1 MIQYVTVIT
10 LLFGARAAPV
20 EGSPACADEIKR
32 MVDTAESAA
41 DFRSAEARSAGCDEG
56 DARAQFYRIQIL
68 DHLKDFSSV
77 HFFAQKYMDDVKGG
91 RLTATDVA
99 EAAAV
104 ERLLQSATDRTY
116 PIRFRVTG
124 ADRGEDLEI
133 RLTTAGG
140 GACSS
145 CQPLATPLIQSARST
160 FEVKVRLVPDTWD
173 IAVKA
178 CGTNL
183 PPQRVAV
190 GATTAGEVIEIEAAH
205 ACEPIPPLKTET
217 VVPSPSSAVQFR
229 IKPRK
234 LLARGVQL
242 RLSPLKNPSLQAR
255 DTDLREGSERVE
267 NVPLGRWQ
275 ALISSPGFEPQAL
288 EIDVTSSSNLEHAVR
303 LRRDRA
309 MKARIGVYATG
320 GSLALVGVSALTIGA
335 RLLAGAWAGEES
347 ASWSCSGEPSCVE
360 DQFSTRHLYT
370 RMSTS
375 AYVQKAGAGLLGV
388 GVAAPIT
395 TFALLRVAR
404 TRDSKR
410 AALTALGVGGALAAG
425 ATLWLGLSNRNIRAQ
440 IHDDCRLEDCIQYA
454 RPDSYQ
460 SEFRADLA
468 QSAVAS
474 ALLGAGIGVISS
486 AVVELLVRSM
496 HKRQAM
502 STLVSHARR
511 KTKYP

>member
-1 MIQYVTVIT
+1 MIQYVTAIT

-20 EGSPACADEIKR
+20 ESSPACADEIKR

-41 DFRSAEARSAGCDEG
+41 DFRSAEARSASCDEG
-56 DARAQFYRIQIL
+56 DARARFYRIQIL

-91 RLTATDVA
+91 RLTATGVA

-140 GACSS
+140 DACSS

-178 CGTNL
+178 CGTDL
-183 PPQRVAV
+183 PLQRVAV
-190 GATTAGEVIEIEAAH
+190 SATTAGEAIEIEAAH

-217 VVPSPSSAVQFR
+217 LVPSPSSAVQFR
-229 IKPRK
+229 IEPRK

-242 RLSPLKNPSLQAR
+242 RLSPLKNPALQAR

-275 ALISSPGFEPQAL
+275 ALIASPGFEPQTL
-288 EIDVTSSSNLEHAVR
+288 EIDVTSSSNLQHAVR

-320 GSLALVGVSALTIGA
+320 GSLALVGVGILTGGALT
-335 RLLAGAWAGEES
+335 LANAWDQERR
-347 ASWSCSGEPSCVE
+347 ASLGCSGEPSCVE
-360 DQFSTRHLYT
+360 AEFSTLQLHT
-370 RMSTS
+370 RMSDSTYLQ
-375 AYVQKAGAGLLGV
+375 AVGAGLLGV
-388 GVAAPIT
+388 GVAAPVT
-395 TFALLRVAR
+395 SFALQRVAR
-404 TRDSKR
+404 TRDTKR
-410 AALTALGVGGALAAG
+410 SAIAAAGVGGALAIG
-425 ATLWLGLSNRNIRAQ
+425 AAVWFGLSNRGVRAQ
-440 IHDDCRLEDCIQYA
+440 VQGCDLAECAHVA

-511 KTKYP
+511 RTKYP